1 MENRLATN
9 YEEFDSNV
17 SFGSVSIDFSEIL
30 ATPISFQF
38 LSNIEKHQWNEWKTK
53 QYQLTTEIAWK
64 THIIF
69 RLLLFNLLVKLDLG
83 GA

>member
-17 SFGSVSIDFSEIL
+17 SFGSASIDFSEIL

-38 LSNIEKHQWNEWKTK
+38 LSNIEKHQWNE
-53 QYQLTTEIAWK
+53 
-64 THIIF
+64 
-69 RLLLFNLLVKLDLG
+69 
-83 GA
+83 